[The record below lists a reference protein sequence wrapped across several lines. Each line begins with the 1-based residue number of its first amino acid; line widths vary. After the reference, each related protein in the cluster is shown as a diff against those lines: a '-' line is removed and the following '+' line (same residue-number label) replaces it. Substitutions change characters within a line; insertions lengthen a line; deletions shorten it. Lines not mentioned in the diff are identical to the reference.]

1 MVLLGLSGADIFDS
15 LNDIKVW
22 LSLKEN
28 FFVRF

>member
-1 MVLLGLSGADIFDS
+1 MVLLGFSGVDIFDS